1 MVFWIAVVIGG
12 LFAWA
17 AAQVGFFATWIML
30 FNLVLS
36 AYLAVFVAPLI
47 VESVPAT
54 TDTPYG
60 YALVL
65 LTVAIASLVTA
76 YAVCYAC
83 LSGRTRIEFPA
94 LMDKLGAGI
103 LGFLSG
109 FLVTSFLGLAVSLTP
124 LPEMDSLRS
133 LGLDAGSQRATR
145 GYVCWWCD
153 VMHGFVGSSD
163 SSMTSEDAVD
173 SLLLLAVPPAEEIQV
188 PAATPSPAE
197 QKAGPQAAAAD
208 SQGGVPAAKQPVGAD
223 ASAPPTAFQPA
234 PAAAS
239 QPAPA
244 PPPSSGS
251 KPPGPSVAPNTGPP
265 IRFP

>member
-1 MVFWIAVVIGG
+1 MVFWIAVLIGG

-17 AAQVGFFATWIML
+17 AAQVGFFSSWIML

-47 VESVPAT
+47 IDSVPAT

-65 LTVAIASLVTA
+65 LSVAIATLVTA
-76 YAVCYAC
+76 YAICYTC

-94 LMDKLGAGI
+94 LMDKLGAGV
-103 LGFLSG
+103 LGFLGG
-109 FLVTSFLGLAVSLTP
+109 FLVSSFLGLVVSLTP
-124 LPEMDSLRS
+124 LPEMDALRP

-153 VMHGFVGSSD
+153 VLHGFVGSAD
-163 SSMTSEDAVD
+163 SGMTSGDAVD
-173 SLLLLAVPPAEEIQV
+173 LLLNRAAPPPEEIHV
-188 PAATPSPAE
+188 PASPPPPVE
-197 QKAGPQAAAAD
+197 PKAGGQGAAVD
-208 SQGGVPAAKQPVGAD
+208 PKGGSPEAKKPVGVD
-223 ASAPPTAFQPA
+223 ATTSPG
-234 PAAAS
+234 AS
-239 QPAPA
+239 PVPA
-244 PPPSSGS
+244 PPPPAGSGTR
-251 KPPGPSVAPNTGPP
+251 GPSVDPKTGPP